1 MQRHNHKKTTNKIRY
16 IVLADPPLCHH
27 HPHVIHGLQSFD
39 DYSSCKSLS
48 SAELESI
55 ISHTSYA
62 NTRGG
67 INLRENARVLM
78 PFTALR

>member
-27 HPHVIHGLQSFD
+27 PHVIHGLQSFD
-39 DYSSCKSLS
+39 DYSSCKSLCP
-48 SAELESI
+48 AELESI

-67 INLRENARVLM
+67 INLRENTRVLM